1 MKKLIV
7 IAALIIFI
15 FKVLDLTNTEYN
27 DSSQIQPNTQKS
39 TPPATKEI
47 TIPAQ
52 EHEIQKMKPKLK
64 SMTKP
69 KMKPKPIKQKRIKY
83 KCDRRKYCS
92 QMRSYEEAKYFLD
105 HCRGVKMDGDRDG
118 IPCERQFGRH

>member
-15 FKVLDLTNTEYN
+15 LKVLDLTNTEYN
-27 DSSQIQPNTQKS
+27 DTSQIRPNTLKS
-39 TPPATKEI
+39 TPHETKEI
-47 TIPAQ
+47 IIPSQ
-52 EHEIQKMKPKLK
+52 QDEIPKMKPKLK

-69 KMKPKPIKQKRIKY
+69 KMEPKPIKKKRIKY
-83 KCDRRKYCS
+83 KCDKRKYCS

-105 HCRGVKMDGDRDG
+105 HCRGVKMDGDGDG
-118 IPCERQFGRH
+118 IPCERQFRRH

>member
-1 MKKLIV
+1 MKKLIFT
-7 IAALIIFI
+7 AALIIFI
-15 FKVLDLTNTEYN
+15 LKVLDLTNTEYN

-39 TPPATKEI
+39 TAPETKEI
-47 TIPAQ
+47 PIPSQ
-52 EHEIQKMKPKLK
+52 QHEI
-64 SMTKP
+64 P

-83 KCDRRKYCS
+83 KCDKRKYCS

-105 HCRGVKMDGDRDG
+105 HCRGVKMDGDGDG

>member
-7 IAALIIFI
+7 IVALIIFI
-15 FKVLDLTNTEYN
+15 IKVIDLTNTEYN
-27 DSSQIQPNTQKS
+27 DSSQIQPNTLKLE
-39 TPPATKEI
+39 PHETKEI
-47 TIPAQ
+47 TIPSQQQ
-52 EHEIQKMKPKLK
+52 EIPKMKPKLK

-69 KMKPKPIKQKRIKY
+69 KIKPKPISKKPIKY
-83 KCDRRKYCS
+83 KCDGRKHCS

-118 IPCERQFGRH
+118 IPCERQFRRY